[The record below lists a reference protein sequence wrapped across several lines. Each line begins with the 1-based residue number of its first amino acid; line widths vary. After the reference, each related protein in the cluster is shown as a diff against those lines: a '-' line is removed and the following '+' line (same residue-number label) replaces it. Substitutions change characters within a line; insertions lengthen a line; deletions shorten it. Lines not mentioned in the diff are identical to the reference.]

1 MAFEAQEEIEN
12 IYKGVYISKSIIQ
25 IVFLVIDP
33 EIDELRY
40 KIVATR
46 LTSDVIISL
55 DN

>member
-12 IYKGVYISKSIIQ
+12 IYKGVYISKSI
-25 IVFLVIDP
+25 FLVIDP

-40 KIVATR
+40 KIVATH